1 MRFYDIF
8 MFPLEKRVLWRLRA
22 RLMPKAK
29 GNVLE
34 LGAGTG
40 VNLPHY
46 DAQQC
51 RALTTVDKVAGRFSK
66 MPPEGLPLT
75 ALEAD
80 AENLPFL
87 EDTFDTVVE
96 TLLLCSVENVPGVL
110 SEIYKVLK
118 PGGRFI
124 HIDHGLPEGKRMQ
137 KLFRRLAPLWHGMT
151 GSCRIDKVY
160 GPMIEA
166 AGFIRIESGRA
177 GADVF
182 CWGEYSAPK
191 NDQA

>member
-22 RLMPKAK
+22 RLIPKAK

-46 DAQQC
+46 DAHEC
-51 RALTTVDKVAGRFSK
+51 HTLTTVDKAEGRFSK
-66 MPPEGLPLT
+66 APPEGLDIT
-75 ALEAD
+75 TIEAD
-80 AENLPFL
+80 AENLPFSD
-87 EDTFDTVVE
+87 DTFDTVVE
-96 TLLLCSVENVPGVL
+96 TLLLCSVENVPGIL
-110 SEIYKVLK
+110 SEISRVLK

-124 HIDHGLPEGKRMQ
+124 HIDHGLPEGRHMQ
-137 KLFRRLAPLWHGMT
+137 KLFRRMAPLWHGLT
-151 GSCRIDKVY
+151 GSCRIDKIY
-160 GPMIEA
+160 APMLEA
-166 AGFIRIESGRA
+166 AGFVQMASGRA

-182 CWGEYSAPK
+182 YWGEYKIPK
-191 NDQA
+191 DNQT